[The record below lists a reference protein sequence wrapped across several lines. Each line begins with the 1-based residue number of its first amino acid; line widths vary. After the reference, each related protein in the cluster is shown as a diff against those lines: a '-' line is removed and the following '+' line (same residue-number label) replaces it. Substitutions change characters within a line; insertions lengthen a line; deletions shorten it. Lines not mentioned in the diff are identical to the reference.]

1 MKNVLFLLALL
12 PALLV
17 AQNPVKKDAVPAKTK
32 TSQKTSNAVG
42 NPVATVKPTPGGK
55 VSVVCH
61 IVGLPPNQDSLTL
74 YEYNGLVQKPVARA
88 GRRGTPD
95 SSFVFTLPRSK
106 PRIYGVGLTEAAT
119 ARVVVGEEAEF
130 DLWGSAQFIE
140 KARTV
145 KSPANKTYEMMR
157 QRLVDFNI
165 RTEQIF
171 EVVNLSYQGG
181 GNKAKADEIAA
192 KLTKDK
198 KAYIDSLRAVS
209 PLLAQ
214 VASLHLSPDFQP
226 ENKGIASRAEFY
238 GTEYFRFANF
248 ADKSYEDIPDVFS
261 GFEEY
266 VSMLFRLQAG
276 DAKIQQ
282 FLDAQ
287 LAKIDPTSKMYRIAL
302 GGAVSG
308 FQKLESPLYPVYAT
322 KYIQQ
327 YKSDSWGEIGRLE
340 FDLRKAS
347 TFMTGFEAPELAG
360 MTPDSQ
366 SYALSKMRG
375 KYVLIDFW
383 ASWCGPCR
391 KENPNVV
398 MQYNKYKDKGFDIL
412 GVSLDRDLAA
422 WKRAIEQD
430 GLPWRH
436 ISDLKGWQ
444 SQHAQLY
451 SVNSIPQTVLVDKEG
466 KIIARNLRGE
476 TLEAKLKELF
486 GM

>member
-17 AQNPVKKDAVPAKTK
+17 AQNPVKKDAAPKAKVVQKASSKPAAPAAPIKT
-32 TSQKTSNAVG
+32 A
-42 NPVATVKPTPGGK
+42 TPGGK

-74 YEYNGLVQKPVARA
+74 YEYNGLVLKPVARA

-95 SSFVFTLPRSK
+95 SSFVFTLPKSK
-106 PRIYGVGLTEAAT
+106 PRIYGVGLSEAAT
-119 ARVVVGEEAEF
+119 ARIVVGEEPEF

-157 QRLVDFNI
+157 QRLADFNI
-165 RTEQIF
+165 RTEQLF
-171 EVVNLSYQGG
+171 EVVNFAYQGG
-181 GNKAKADEIAA
+181 GNKFKADEGAA
-192 KLTKDK
+192 KLMKDK
-198 KAYIDSLRAVS
+198 KAYLDSLQAIS
-209 PLLAQ
+209 PLLAK
-214 VASLHLSPDFQP
+214 VASLHLPPDFQP
-226 ENKGIASRAEFY
+226 DNKGVANRIEFY
-238 GTEYFRFANF
+238 GTEYFRFANLS
-248 ADKSYEDIPDVFS
+248 DKSYEDVPDVFS

-276 DAKIQQ
+276 DTKTQQ

-287 LAKIDPTSKMYRIAL
+287 LAKLPPGSKLYRVAL
-302 GGAVSG
+302 GGAMSG

-327 YKSDSWGEIGRLE
+327 FKSDSWGEIGRIE
-340 FDLRKAS
+340 FELRKAS
-347 TFMTGFEAPELAG
+347 AFMTGFEAPELAG

-451 SVNSIPQTVLVDKEG
+451 SVNSIPQTVLVDKQG

-476 TLEAKLKELF
+476 SLEAKLKELF

>member
-1 MKNVLFLLALL
+1 MIKNVLFLLAFLPVLL
-12 PALLV
+12 L
-17 AQNPVKKDAVPAKTK
+17 AQSPAKKATK
-32 TSQKTSNAVG
+32 VAAADKT
-42 NPVATVKPTPGGK
+42 ATANGVIKPAPIGQVT
-55 VSVVCH
+55 VICH
-61 IVGLPPNQDSLTL
+61 IVGLPSNTDSLTL
-74 YEYNGLVQKPVARA
+74 YEYRGAVLKSVARA

-95 SSFVFTLPRSK
+95 SAFVFTLPKGK
-106 PRIYGVGLTEAAT
+106 PRIYGVGLTDAAT
-119 ARVVVGEEAEF
+119 ARIVVGEESSF

-145 KSPANKTYEMMR
+145 NSPANKTYERLR
-157 QRLVDFNI
+157 QRLEEFNI
-165 RTEQIF
+165 RTEQLI
-171 EVVNLSYQGG
+171 ETVNLAYQGG
-181 GNKAKADEIAA
+181 GNKFKADELAA

-198 KAYIDSLRAVS
+198 KAFIDSLQGIS
-209 PLLAQ
+209 PLMAK

-226 ENKGIASRAEFY
+226 DNKGVANRMEFY
-238 GTEYFRFANF
+238 GTEYFRFVNWK
-248 ADKSYEDIPDVFS
+248 DRDYEELPDVFNA
-261 GFEEY
+261 FDEY
-266 VSMLFRLQAG
+266 VSMLYRFQTP
-276 DAKIQQ
+276 DAQIQKY
-282 FLDAQ
+282 LDAQ
-287 LAKIDPTSKMYRIAL
+287 LEKLSGNSRLNRVALAGAFTSFEK
-302 GGAVSG
+302 V
-308 FQKLESPLYPVYAT
+308 ESNLYPTYAT
-322 KYIQQ
+322 RYIQQ
-327 YKSDSWGEIGRLE
+327 YKGDSWGEIGPIE
-340 FDLRKAS
+340 FKLRKAS
-347 TFMTGFEAPELAG
+347 TFMTGFEAPDLVG

-391 KENPNVV
+391 RENPNVV
-398 MQYNKYKDKGFDIL
+398 AQYNKYKDKGFDIL
-412 GVSLDRDLAA
+412 GVSLDRDMAS

-444 SQHAQLY
+444 SGHAQLY

>member
-1 MKNVLFLLALL
+1 MKKILFLLALL
-12 PALLV
+12 PTLLV
-17 AQNPVKKDAVPAKTK
+17 AQNPVKKDAAPKTK
-32 TSQKTSNAVG
+32 VSQKSSNVVIKPSAMA
-42 NPVATVKPTPGGK
+42 NPTPGGK

-74 YEYNGLVQKPVARA
+74 YEFSGLVSKPVARA

-95 SSFVFTLPRSK
+95 SSFVFTLPKSK
-106 PRIYGVGLTEAAT
+106 PRIYGVGLSEAT
-119 ARVVVGEEAEF
+119 MARVVVGEEAEF

-145 KSPANKTYEMMR
+145 KSPANKSYEQMR
-157 QRLVDFNI
+157 QRLEEFNI
-165 RTEQIF
+165 RTEQLF
-171 EVVNLSYQGG
+171 EVVNLAYQGG
-181 GNKAKADEIAA
+181 GNKFKADEGAA
-192 KLTKDK
+192 KLMKDK
-198 KAYIDSLRAVS
+198 KAFIDSLRAVN
-209 PLLAQ
+209 PLLSK
-214 VASLHLSPDFQP
+214 VASLHLTPDFQP
-226 ENKGIASRAEFY
+226 DNKGVARRVEFY
-238 GTEYFRFANF
+238 GTEYFRFADF
-248 ADKSYEDIPDVFS
+248 SDKSFEEIPDVFS

-276 DAKIQQ
+276 DAKTQEY
-282 FLDAQ
+282 LDAQ
-287 LAKIDPTSKMYRIAL
+287 LAKLSPSSKIYRIAL
-302 GGAVSG
+302 SGAISG

-327 YKSDSWGEIGRLE
+327 FKSDSWGEIGRLE

-347 TFMTGFEAPELAG
+347 AFMTGFEAPELAG

-476 TLEAKLKELF
+476 SLEAKLKELF